1 MRKRNAVRAAAAALA
16 AMMALTACGGG
27 GGNETTAAAGGD
39 TGSTAAGGDAGSFR
53 LRRGWKDRY
62 HRCHGRRYRDSG
74 PGWTAGYDHGQ
85 S

>member
-39 TGSTAAGGDAGSFR
+39 TGSQRWRRCGSFR